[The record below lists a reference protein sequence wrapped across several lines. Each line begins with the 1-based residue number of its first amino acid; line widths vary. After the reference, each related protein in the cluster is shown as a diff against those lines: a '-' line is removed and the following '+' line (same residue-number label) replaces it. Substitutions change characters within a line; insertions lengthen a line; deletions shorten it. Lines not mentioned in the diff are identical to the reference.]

1 MKEYIDR
8 EAFAEN
14 VRLMYCKDCTTSYNG
29 VRCRACWVDDMLVE
43 VEEAPTADVVEVRH
57 GECLICSGK
66 NDIKQD
72 CDNGYYVEVDREQ
85 CEMSV
90 WLDDECLAVFSI
102 DYCPNCGAKMDGKG
116 EGE

>member
-1 MKEYIDR
+1 MAEYLEREEVKRIIKANSWLNPVIPNVVNVIVDR
-8 EAFAEN
+8 IPA
-14 VRLMYCKDCTTSYNG
+14 
-29 VRCRACWVDDMLVE
+29 
-43 VEEAPTADVVEVRH
+43 ADVIELRH
-57 GECLICSGK
+57 GECPICGGK
-66 NDIKQD
+66 QDIKQD
-72 CDNGYYVEVDREQ
+72 CNNGYYVEVDREQ